1 MLSHKQTS
9 FTAKDISSVVAPV
22 AAALG
27 MIMIVNMPLRDP
39 YMPSKNISPVFSK
52 PTVQLRTPEDN
63 LTPWQY
69 MSVSWMEPLIKKG
82 VTRQM
87 YDEDIWDLGWE
98 FKHARLH
105 NAFTAL
111 PGSVTKRVFLANGMD
126 LVRTTAIS
134 VYRKGTSKYR
144 PWLFQPIRQVAN
156 STRSSHARTATAPA
170 RFNVRS

>member
-1 MLSHKQTS
+1 MLSHKQAS
-9 FTAKDISSVVAPV
+9 FAAKDILSVVAPV

-39 YMPSKNISPVFSK
+39 YMPNKDISPVFSK
-52 PTVQLRTPEDN
+52 PKVQLRTPEDN

-87 YDEDIWDLGWE
+87 DDEDIWDLGWE

-105 NAFTAL
+105 EAFSAL
-111 PGSVTKRVFLANGMD
+111 PGSVTRRVFVANGMD
-126 LVRTTAIS
+126 LVRTTAMGIG
-134 VYRKGTSKYR
+134 RQWTSKYR
-144 PWLFQPIRQVAN
+144 TLLFLPIRQVPN
-156 STRSSHARTATAPA
+156 YTRSSYARPATAPT
-170 RFNVRS
+170 RFDD

>member
-1 MLSHKQTS
+1 MLSHKQALFKT
-9 FTAKDISSVVAPV
+9 KDVSSVVAPV

-27 MIMIVNMPLRDP
+27 MITILNMPLRDP
-39 YMPSKNISPVFSK
+39 YLLNKDISPVFSK

-87 YDEDIWDLGWE
+87 EDEDIWDLGWE

-105 NAFTAL
+105 EAFRAL
-111 PGSVTKRVFLANGMD
+111 PGSVTRRVFVANGMD
-126 LVRTTAIS
+126 LVRTTAMG
-134 VYRKGTSKYR
+134 VGRLWTSKYR
-144 PWLFQPIRQVAN
+144 TPPFC
-156 STRSSHARTATAPA
+156 STRQTNNSARSPHARSATAPA
-170 RFNVRS
+170 RFNG